1 MDNPEG
7 QVTYPNMHDGRAT
20 YRLWYASLHT
30 LRFYL
35 YFYNQ
40 ASSARLTHIIFLF
53 LIKTN

>member
-1 MDNPEG
+1 MEG
-7 QVTYPNMHDGRAT
+7 QVTYPDIQDGRAT

>member
-7 QVTYPNMHDGRAT
+7 QVTYPDIQDGRAT

-40 ASSARLTHIIFLF
+40 PYPQG
-53 LIKTN
+53 

>member
-7 QVTYPNMHDGRAT
+7 QVTYPDMQDGRAT

-35 YFYNQ
+35 YFYNP
-40 ASSARLTHIIFLF
+40 IFDSCLV
-53 LIKTN
+53 K